1 VAAAIDGGPAGR
13 WAEDTL
19 LRGNLA
25 APHLV
30 PAEVTNVLRR
40 AVLADRVPGTVA
52 RSALQDVLRLDIE
65 LFPFA
70 PFGPRVWQLRATL
83 TAYDAWYVALAE
95 ALKGSLA
102 TLDRRLTGVSGPRC
116 RFLIPPDDR

>member
-1 VAAAIDGGPAGR
+1 MAAAIDGGPVGQ
-13 WAEDTL
+13 WAEEIL

-25 APHLV
+25 APHLA

-40 AVLADRVPGTVA
+40 AVLAGRVPEIVA
-52 RSALQDVLRLDIE
+52 RSALQDLSRLDLE

-70 PFGPRVWQLRATL
+70 PFSPRVWQLRSTL

-95 ALKGSLA
+95 GLKGSLA
-102 TLDRRLTGVSGPRC
+102 TLDGRLVAASGPRC
-116 RFLIPPDDR
+116 RFLVPPADE